1 MTLGTPSASVRL
13 RHHVKKHRDV
23 WTELLSSTHES
34 RTGAWECSLV
44 RVHMLSM
51 LEALSSVL
59 RQREKV
65 QSRAGEI
72 SA

>member
-1 MTLGTPSASVRL
+1 MTLRTPSARVRL
-13 RHHVKKHRDV
+13 RSHVKKHRDV
-23 WTELLSSTHES
+23 WIELLSSSHKS

-51 LEALSSVL
+51 LEAQGSVL